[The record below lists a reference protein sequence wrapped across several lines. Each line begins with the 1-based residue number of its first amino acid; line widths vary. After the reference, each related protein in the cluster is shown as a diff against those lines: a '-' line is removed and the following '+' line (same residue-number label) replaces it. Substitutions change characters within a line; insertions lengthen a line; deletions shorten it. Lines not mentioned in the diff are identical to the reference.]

1 MILDQGAPNALVLVI
16 LSQPFVEISNGLFV
30 FGPGSSYL
38 YGGNFESINCLM
50 MRHLSCFFKIALLV
64 ALLGVSL
71 NAQGYD
77 FVVGGIYYDYNADGV
92 SVSVSA
98 PMYSWQYKDVV
109 SIPDTVSHDGQSLT
123 VTAIGDS
130 AFWYCSGMTHITMPE
145 GLRNIGDN
153 AFSFCTMLTELS
165 LPSTVTVIGSEAF
178 AGCWN
183 LCSVTVAAGNPVF
196 DSREGCNALI
206 ESATGKLLLGCVNTV
221 IPQGVTTIGQSS
233 FAWSKIT
240 VVDIPEG
247 VTAIEDYAFDHC
259 DYISQLTLPSTLVT
273 IGYSAFNGAYANL
286 TELRL
291 PDSLISVG
299 GYAFA
304 NCNGLE
310 QIDFGHG
317 LQHIGNLAFFGCRG
331 LAEVDLPE
339 SLLSIDDGA
348 FMNCTGLTNFHVPAS
363 VTSIGSGIFQACE
376 NLSSVTVDA
385 DNATFDS
392 REGCNAVIETATNT
406 LVAGCAATTIP
417 ETVAVLG
424 NGAFMECIG
433 LETIAIPT
441 SVTVIGDHTFEYC
454 YDMDTITLPPQLQ
467 SIGRCAFAGCE
478 QLVYMDIPSK
488 VTSIMD
494 SAFYDCPW
502 LEHIT
507 LGRELSF
514 IGHNAFDGCNFMTVS
529 CEAMNPPMIAGED
542 SFWHYGSF
550 SNAMLKVPAPAFE
563 RYRDAD
569 YWSLFPVIIGDG
581 DLNNDG
587 RVGIDD
593 LTTMINCLLGSE
605 MTSLQNLAADVNH
618 DHRLTMDDLTILINW
633 LLLNHLH

>member
-1 MILDQGAPNALVLVI
+1 
-16 LSQPFVEISNGLFV
+16 
-30 FGPGSSYL
+30 
-38 YGGNFESINCLM
+38 M
-50 MRHLSCFFKIALLV
+50 MRHLRCFFKIALLV

-77 FVVGGIYYDYNADGV
+77 FVVGGIYYDYNDDGV

-98 PMYSWQYKDVV
+98 PMYSWQYTDVV
-109 SIPDTVSHDGQSLT
+109 SIPDTVSNDGQSLT

-130 AFWYCSGMTHITMPE
+130 AFYNCSSLTGVEMPATVTVIGNHAFGRDYKLERVNLPDGVTDIGDSAFWYCSGLTAITFNE
-145 GLRNIGDN
+145 GLRSIGDN
-153 AFSFCTMLTELS
+153 AFSFCTVLTNLS
-165 LPSTVTVIGSEAF
+165 LPSTVTAIGSEAF

-221 IPQGVTTIGQSS
+221 IPQGVTTIGKSS

-240 VVDIPEG
+240 VADIPEG

-259 DYISQLTLPSTLVT
+259 YYISQLTLPSTLVT
-273 IGYSAFNGAYANL
+273 IGYSAFNGAYENL

-291 PDSLISVG
+291 PDSLVSVG

-304 NCNGLE
+304 NCSGLE
-310 QIDFGHG
+310 HIDFGHG
-317 LQHIGNLAFFGCRG
+317 LRHIGNLAFFNCSG
-331 LAEVDLPE
+331 LTEVDLPE
-339 SLLSIDDGA
+339 SLLSIYDGA
-348 FMNCTGLTNFHVPAS
+348 FMRCTGLTNFHVPAS
-363 VTSIGSGIFQACE
+363 VTCIGSGIFQACE

-406 LVAGCAATTIP
+406 LVAGCASTTIP

-454 YDMDTITLPPQLQ
+454 YDMDTITLPPRLQ

-478 QLVYMDIPSK
+478 RLVYMDIPSK
-488 VTSIMD
+488 VTSILD

-507 LGRELSF
+507 LGRELTF

-529 CEAMNPPMIAGED
+529 SFAMNPPVIAGED

-550 SNAMLKVPAPAFE
+550 SNAMLKVPSPALE
-563 RYRDAD
+563 RYRNAD

-581 DLNNDG
+581 DLNDDG
-587 RVGIDD
+587 RVSMDD
-593 LTTMINCLLGSE
+593 LTTMINCLLGCE
-605 MTSLQNLAADVNH
+605 MTNQQSLAADVNH
-618 DHRLTMDDLTILINW
+618 DHRLTMDDLTMLINW
-633 LLLNHLH
+633 LLMNNPN

>member
-1 MILDQGAPNALVLVI
+1 
-16 LSQPFVEISNGLFV
+16 
-30 FGPGSSYL
+30 
-38 YGGNFESINCLM
+38 
-50 MRHLSCFFKIALLV
+50 MRQFYHFFKIMLLALMLN
-64 ALLGVSL
+64 VSF
-71 NAQGYD
+71 NAKCYD
-77 FVVGGIYYDYNADGV
+77 FELDGIYYSFNDDATTV
-92 SVSVSA
+92 SVA
-98 PMYSWQYKDVV
+98 PPPYNWQYKDVV
-109 SIPDTVSHDGQSLT
+109 SIPGTVSHDGESLT

-130 AFWYCSGMTHITMPE
+130 AFYSCSSLTGVEMPATVTVIGNYAFGRDYNLKRVNLPDGVTDIGDSAFWYCSGLTAITLDE
-145 GLRNIGDN
+145 GVRSIGAN
-153 AFSFCTMLTELS
+153 AFSFCTRLTNLS

-183 LCSVTVAAGNPVF
+183 LASITVDPENPVF
-196 DSREGCNALI
+196 NSREGCNALI

-259 DYISQLTLPSTLVT
+259 DYISQLMLPSTLVT

-304 NCNGLE
+304 NCSGLE
-310 QIDFGHG
+310 YIDFGHG
-317 LQHIGNLAFFGCRG
+317 LQHIGNLAFFNCSG
-331 LAEVDLPE
+331 LTEVDLPE
-339 SLLSIDDGA
+339 SLLSIDGGA
-348 FMNCTGLTNFHVPAS
+348 FMSCTGLTSFHVPAS

-376 NLSSVTVDA
+376 NLLNVTVDV

-417 ETVAVLG
+417 ETVTTLG

-454 YDMDTITLPPQLQ
+454 YDMDTITLPPRLQ

-478 QLVYMDIPSK
+478 QLVYMTIPNT
-488 VTSIMD
+488 VTSILD

-507 LGRELSF
+507 LGRELTY
-514 IGHNAFDGCNFMTVS
+514 IAHNAFDGCNFMTVS
-529 CEAMNPPMIAGED
+529 CMAMDPPVIAGED

-550 SNAMLKVPAPAFE
+550 SNAILKVSAPALE
-563 RYRDAD
+563 RYRNAD
-569 YWSLFPVIIGDG
+569 YWSLFPMIIGDG

-587 RVGIDD
+587 RVGMDD
-593 LTTMINCLLGSE
+593 LTAMINCLLGCE
-605 MTSLQNLAADVNH
+605 MTSELSLAADVNH
-618 DHRLTMDDLTILINW
+618 DYCLTIDDLTMLINW
-633 LLLNHLH
+633 LFLNHRH